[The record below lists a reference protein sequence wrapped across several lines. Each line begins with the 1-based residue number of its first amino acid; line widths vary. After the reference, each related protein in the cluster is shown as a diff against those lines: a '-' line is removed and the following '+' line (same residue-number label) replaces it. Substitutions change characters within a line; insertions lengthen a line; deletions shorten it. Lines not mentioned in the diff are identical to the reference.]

1 MWEIKVCFFN
11 VFLTPLPLELP
22 EHGLYLP
29 YGAVHDGV
37 EVREAGRGGGGAGI
51 VDFKLFYILS
61 MWEIAKSQ
69 Q

>member
-22 EHGLYLP
+22 EHGLDLP
-29 YGAVHDGV
+29 DGAVHDGV
-37 EVREAGRGGGGAGI
+37 EVREAGRGGGRAGN
-51 VDFKLFYILS
+51 VAFKLFDLLL